1 MKSFGYYAF
10 DDSPGDSLNLCSRE
24 SFDEP
29 LTVNCTGVIS
39 LNKRFTTYN
48 KKARLDYYLMYI
60 SEGELEFEIHGE
72 KNIAKPGDFVIFPPR
87 YRYKYTNQT
96 GNVISYYYV
105 HFTGSYAE
113 RFLSVLSFST
123 LPGMYSAG
131 YSEHSAHGFSR
142 LFSAFSEESA
152 LTDVKA
158 AAALQDILISLSDAH
173 KSKEKTSALSRSL
186 SHIKAFYTTEI
197 IVGELAALENLS
209 VSRYNALFKKYT
221 GTSPI
226 KYITS
231 LRIKHAATLLSST
244 NLDVKT
250 VGELVGY
257 EDNHF
262 FSKTFKTHI
271 GISPSEYRKQ
281 REK

>member
-1 MKSFGYYAF
+1 MKTFGYYAF

-24 SFDEP
+24 SFDAP
-29 LTVNCTGVIS
+29 ITVNCAGVIS
-39 LNKRFTTYN
+39 LNKPFTTHN
-48 KKARLDYYLMYI
+48 KKARLDYYIMYI
-60 SEGELEFEIHGE
+60 SVGELEFEIGGE
-72 KNIAKPGDFVIFPPR
+72 KKTARPGDFVIFPPK
-87 YRYKYTNQT
+87 YRYKYSNLT
-96 GNVISYYYV
+96 GNEISYYYV

-113 RFLSVLSFST
+113 AILSVLSFSS

-131 YSEHSAHGFSR
+131 YSEPAAQGFSR
-142 LFSAFSEESA
+142 LFSAFSEESE

-158 AAALQDILISLSDAH
+158 AAALQDILISLSDSY
-173 KSKEKTSALSRSL
+173 KSKDKTAALSRSV
-186 SHIKAFYTTEI
+186 SYIKAFYTTQI
-197 IVGELAALENLS
+197 SVGELAALEGLS
-209 VSRYNALFKKYT
+209 VSRYNTLFKKYT

>member
-1 MKSFGYYAF
+1 MAF
-10 DDSPGDSLNLCSRE
+10 TAQDVKKLREMTNVGMMDCKAALAATDGDMDKAVDWLRE
-24 SFDEP
+24 K
-29 LTVNCTGVIS
+29 G
-39 LNKRFTTYN
+39 
-48 KKARLDYYLMYI
+48 
-60 SEGELEFEIHGE
+60 
-72 KNIAKPGDFVIFPPR
+72 
-87 YRYKYTNQT
+87 
-96 GNVISYYYV
+96 
-105 HFTGSYAE
+105 
-113 RFLSVLSFST
+113 
-123 LPGMYSAG
+123 PGMYSAG
-131 YSEHSAHGFSR
+131 YSEPAAQGFSR
-142 LFSAFSEESA
+142 LFSAFSEESE

-158 AAALQDILISLSDAH
+158 AAALQDILISLSDSY
-173 KSKEKTSALSRSL
+173 KSKDKTAALSRSV
-186 SHIKAFYTTEI
+186 SHIKAFYTTQI
-197 IVGELAALENLS
+197 SVGELAALEGLS
-209 VSRYNALFKKYT
+209 VSRYNTLFKKYT

>member
-1 MKSFGYYAF
+1 MKTFGYYAF

-24 SFDEP
+24 SFDAP
-29 LTVNCTGVIS
+29 ITVNCAGVIS
-39 LNKRFTTYN
+39 LNKPFTTHN
-48 KKARLDYYLMYI
+48 KKARLDYYIMYI
-60 SEGELEFEIHGE
+60 SVGELEFEIGGE
-72 KNIAKPGDFVIFPPR
+72 KKTARPGDFVIFPPK
-87 YRYKYTNQT
+87 YRYKYSNLT
-96 GNVISYYYV
+96 GNEISYYYV

-113 RFLSVLSFST
+113 ALLSVLSFST

-131 YSEHSAHGFSR
+131 YSEPAAQGFSR
-142 LFSAFSEESA
+142 LFSAFSEESE

-158 AAALQDILISLSDAH
+158 AAALQDILISLSDSY
-173 KSKEKTSALSRSL
+173 KSKDKTAALSRSV
-186 SHIKAFYTTEI
+186 SHIKAFYTTQI
-197 IVGELAALENLS
+197 SVGELAALEGLS
-209 VSRYNALFKKYT
+209 VSRYNTLFKKYT

-262 FSKTFKTHI
+262 FSKTFKSNT
-271 GISPSEYRKQ
+271 GISPLEYRKQ